1 MADLGQVGI
10 VFLLLYDIFLNSKKD
25 CGWMRTYEKI
35 FQSESAHTW
44 QFFSPAL
51 WLFRVALLYSGNAIA
66 VWKR

>member
-35 FQSESAHTW
+35 FQSESAHT
-44 QFFSPAL
+44 
-51 WLFRVALLYSGNAIA
+51 
-66 VWKR
+66 